1 MKHPTNPRT
10 QEQPMKI
17 SFGTVAALVV
27 GATLSFS
34 AVAFTSNTE
43 PSSNPPAAPQPVDDC
58 YDRPDGFTCC
68 PCGGG
73 KICCVKVGELSPN
86 VPG

>member
-1 MKHPTNPRT
+1 
-10 QEQPMKI
+10 MKI

-34 AVAFTSNTE
+34 AVAYTSNTE
-43 PSSNPPAAPQPVDDC
+43 PSSAPPQGPTQESGC

-68 PCGGG
+68 SCGSG
-73 KICCVKVGELSPN
+73 KVCCVKIGELLPN